1 MTSTELMNVSAF
13 EGIKPAAGFANLNPQ
28 DESLSDGI
36 GSSYAVI
43 GYRGKV
49 WSLRYRGETH
59 TFVRP
64 DDGSPAAFLDV
75 IVLRSA
81 SYRSKTFY
89 LPGSFTEGSLGQ
101 PPLCASIDGVTPD
114 AGVAQKQAEAC
125 AICPRNE
132 WKDQP
137 NGRKGRDCADYK
149 RLAVLVV
156 PSQTTPLLGA
166 PLLEPAFL
174 RVPAASLNDLA
185 VLGDAMTQKGFHYST
200 YVTRIGFVLDKAHPQ
215 MTFRA
220 LQPLT
225 DQESPRVME
234 MREDTLAY
242 RITGE
247 NEVGKLQGGVARV
260 TAASG
265 SAGLLG
271 SANTAPSSGGA
282 PQPTVQTVQQ
292 NKPSPVTQA
301 ATQTTQVNGDDE
313 IAKLEAKLA
322 AARAAKTSAAST
334 QTAPVDLGFGA
345 APRTPLHAMTVI
357 PPTQKP
363 NGVTAAVT
371 GLGDQQPVV
380 DVSPATAPTMGN
392 TVEDTGP
399 AEEADADLDA
409 RVAALL

>member
-1 MTSTELMNVSAF
+1 MTSTELMNVAAF
-13 EGIKPAAGFANLNPQ
+13 VGVKPAQGFANLNPQ

-36 GSSYAVI
+36 GSSYAVV

-81 SYRSKTFY
+81 SYRSKTY
-89 LPGSFTEGSLGQ
+89 YVPGSFTEGSVGQ

-114 AGVAQKQAEAC
+114 PGVAQKQAEAC

-149 RLAVLVV
+149 RLAVLIV

-166 PLLEPAFL
+166 PLLEPVFL

-225 DQESPRVME
+225 DQESPRIME
-234 MREDTLAY
+234 MREDVLAY

-247 NEVGKLQGGVARV
+247 NEVGKSQGGVARV
-260 TAASG
+260 ATGVGAS
-265 SAGLLG
+265 GLLG
-271 SANTAPSSGGA
+271 SASTAPSSGTSALQSIA
-282 PQPTVQTVQQ
+282 PTAQP
-292 NKPSPVTQA
+292 NKPSPVTPA
-301 ATQTTQVNGDDE
+301 PATILPASGEDE

-322 AARAAKTSAAST
+322 AARAAKTGA
-334 QTAPVDLGFGA
+334 TA
-345 APRTPLHAMTVI
+345 TMTVI
-357 PPTQKP
+357 PPLQQT
-363 NGVTAAVT
+363 NGNMVGVL

-380 DVSPATAPTMGN
+380 EVAPATPTMGN